1 MAWRLAKEEQCLN
14 SQNETNITSN
24 FVKNNIPLQS
34 SGHYMYRTLV
44 AVCTAQWSL
53 YVPHSG
59 HCMYRTV
66 VTICTAQWSL
76 YVPHSWR
83 IAPLLAQHGTLWYID
98 KIPHST
104 ELSSETVHIHM
115 SRLYC
120 CLSLLFIFLYRF
132 VFLCFLSL
140 SLSLCRLV
148 RTISKSVCYSR
159 HVRPSVRMYHLGCH
173 WTDTP
178 EIWYRVLL
186 CKSVEKIHIWL
197 QSDKNYRNA
206 LRLEYI
212 YFCRRRTRSSREM
225 LSGC

>member
-1 MAWRLAKEEQCLN
+1 
-14 SQNETNITSN
+14 
-24 FVKNNIPLQS
+24 
-34 SGHYMYRTLV
+34 
-44 AVCTAQWSL
+44 
-53 YVPHSG
+53 
-59 HCMYRTV
+59 MYRTV
-66 VTICTAQWSL
+66 VTVCTAQLTHCTASGTTR
-76 YVPHSWR
+76 Y
-83 IAPLLAQHGTLWYID
+83 PLIYRQNSAQHRAQFWD
-98 KIPHST
+98 RAHSHVPSVLLFVAAIY
-104 ELSSETVHIHM
+104 LSLS
-115 SRLYC
+115 L
-120 CLSLLFIFLYRF
+120 CLSMLS
-132 VFLCFLSL
+132 LSL